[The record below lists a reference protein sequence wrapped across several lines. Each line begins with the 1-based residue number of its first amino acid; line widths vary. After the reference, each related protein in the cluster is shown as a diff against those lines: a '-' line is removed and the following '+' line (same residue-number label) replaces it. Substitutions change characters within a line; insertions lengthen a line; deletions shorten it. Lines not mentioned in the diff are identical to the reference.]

1 MFIFWPRHVSFAA
14 YSTRDGR
21 GCANRCGPILCG
33 DASARTISDAE
44 GHRPNLN
51 CDIGIVMKSE
61 GQLSKKELQ
70 KRLEEDEV
78 AVLLETLQKR
88 SIELW
93 TEHGRTVVLSVVV
106 LVCAVLIGWAYK
118 AKSTSDFAAQQSLL
132 SEALQE
138 LQVAQRNAPQ
148 GLPADENYESAIRT
162 LDELLANHGS
172 SSIGATANLLRGYCA
187 LQTGSAE
194 EAHGYLKR
202 GVAKVSDPAL
212 KALFTFA
219 LVQTS
224 SAGGTENSVT
234 QLRSLQESL
243 NDGLMKVMATFF
255 LARAEERAGNEKAAL
270 ELYQSIPADSSWNM
284 MAERYVRWL
293 EAEPLPP
300 LNPKS

>member
-1 MFIFWPRHVSFAA
+1 MFIFWPRHVSFAG
-14 YSTRDGR
+14 YGTRNGR
-21 GCANRCGPILCG
+21 GCANRCGPMLNG
-33 DASARTISDAE
+33 DVSARVNRMRKTIDL
-44 GHRPNLN
+44 NLN

-61 GQLSKKELQ
+61 GQLSKKELR
-70 KRLEEDEV
+70 KKLEQDEV
-78 AVLLETLQKR
+78 AVLFETLQKR

-106 LVCAVLIGWAYK
+106 IVCAALIGWAYK
-118 AKSTSDFAAQQSLL
+118 AKNAYDFVAQQGLL

-138 LQVAQRNAPQ
+138 LQLAQRNAPQ
-148 GLPADENYESAIRT
+148 GLPADENYENAIRT

-194 EAHGYLKR
+194 EARGYLER
-202 GVAKVSDPAL
+202 GVAKVSDPSL
-212 KALFTFA
+212 KALYTFA
-219 LVQTS
+219 LVQTGS
-224 SAGGTENSVT
+224 TGGASDGVT
-234 QLRSLQESL
+234 QLRTLRESL
-243 NDGLMKVMATFF
+243 KDGLMKVMATFF
-255 LARAEERAGNEKAAL
+255 LARVEERAGNEKVAL

-293 EAEPLPP
+293 ETEPLPP